1 MLADMDKPYDL
12 VALPTDCPEGMYL
25 WSATKFEKGDYF
37 SFLTHLILLSFI
49 SKIIFFSVE
58 SACQGGQ
65 EVGGNNCRRDQ
76 MCLPDG
82 VGSYICLCGDG
93 DKFCNGNR

>member
-12 VALPTDCPEGMYL
+12 VALPTECPEGRYL
-25 WSATKFEKGDYF
+25 WSSTKVKNEIIATIKLIWYSYLLFEK
-37 SFLTHLILLSFI
+37 STS
-49 SKIIFFSVE
+49 FSVE

>member
-1 MLADMDKPYDL
+1 MICYQ
-12 VALPTDCPEGMYL
+12 
-25 WSATKFEKGDYF
+25 
-37 SFLTHLILLSFI
+37 I
-49 SKIIFFSVE
+49 SKRNIHLNSFDTHILYFKKSTSFSVE

>member
-1 MLADMDKPYDL
+1 MTWWPCQQNVQRVGTYDL
-12 VALPTDCPEGMYL
+12 LPNLKKENI
-25 WSATKFEKGDYF
+25 ATIVFI
-37 SFLTHLILLSFI
+37 LTHLIHLYFI
-49 SKIIFFSVE
+49 SNVNFFSVE

-93 DKFCNGNR
+93 DKYCNGNR

>member
-1 MLADMDKPYDL
+1 M
-12 VALPTDCPEGMYL
+12 
-25 WSATKFEKGDYF
+25 SN
-37 SFLTHLILLSFI
+37 S
-49 SKIIFFSVE
+49 FSVE